1 MQWRGCRAIVPTLD
15 YWKTQRDSI
24 YKSTLVEVLRRI
36 VSRSVRQGIV
46 FFPWIQSLLVLQ
58 IVQIYIWSL
67 SVFYFYFISE
77 QWPGTPVEYICGRT
91 GALLRDPFYLQRDKV
106 WYQDIEKNTE
116 KTLPD
121 QGRRGD
127 HLCSWMRQKAVKTA
141 KRYQRIRD
149 LSCEIQRIQSKDPYL
164 RRTEQLLKNR

>member
-1 MQWRGCRAIVPTLD
+1 M
-15 YWKTQRDSI
+15 
-24 YKSTLVEVLRRI
+24 EE
-36 VSRSVRQGIV
+36 SRHK
-46 FFPWIQSLLVLQ
+46 
-58 IVQIYIWSL
+58 
-67 SVFYFYFISE
+67 ISE
-77 QWPGTPVEYICGRT
+77 QISRKDRYFCGRT
-91 GALLRDPFYLQRDKV
+91 GALLRDLFYLQRDKV